1 MLFNVD
7 IVNLLLKNNRGG
19 GSGDTERLILFSW
32 FEVLWLSVSRWWRLG
47 AESLI

>member
-19 GSGDTERLILFSW
+19 GGDTERLILFSW

>member
-19 GSGDTERLILFSW
+19 GDTERLILFSW
-32 FEVLWLSVSRWWRLG
+32 FEVFWLSVSRWWRLG

>member
-19 GSGDTERLILFSW
+19 GGGATQNASFYFRGLKCSGCQ
-32 FEVLWLSVSRWWRLG
+32 
-47 AESLI
+47 

>member
-19 GSGDTERLILFSW
+19 GGGDTERLILFSW
-32 FEVLWLSVSRWWRLG
+32 FELLWLSVSRWWRLG